1 MTTTLTMVAWMVL
14 LTWLTIMLA
23 SMFRSRS
30 WTLEGFKLALGNR
43 DSLPAPTPIA
53 GRAERTA
60 RNTQENFVL
69 FAALALTAHVAG
81 VDGQQVEQGAQIFF
95 WARLVYVPVYIAGI
109 AYLRSVVWFVGLYG
123 LAKIFCALL

>member
-1 MTTTLTMVAWMVL
+1 MTTTLTMVAWMAL

-43 DSLPAPTPIA
+43 DNLPPPTPIA
-53 GRAERTA
+53 GRAERA
-60 RNTQENFVL
+60 MRNTQENFVL

-81 VDGQQVEQGAQIFF
+81 ADNLQVEQGAQIFF
-95 WARLVYVPVYIAGI
+95 WARVVYVPVYLAGI
-109 AYLRSVVWFVGLYG
+109 AYLRSMVWVVGLYG
-123 LAKIFCALL
+123 LARILCALL